1 MYHLDG
7 FDLNAFDFEGYARLD
22 YVDVESGD
30 SEIGMFDKAIG
41 HAGADVVGNILTA
54 VYGERFA
61 VAVRPQVVEAAYMV
75 VVYVGDKQSIEM
87 WRAGGNHLLTEVG
100 SAVDK
105 YVFVLNFNQGRG
117 SQASVARVDRGAGL
131 AFAPYLRDA
140 GRGTGT

>member
-7 FDLNAFDFEGYARLD
+7 FDLNAFDVEGYARLD
-22 YVDVESGD
+22 DVDVEGGD

-41 HAGADVVGNILTA
+41 HAGADVVGHIPAA
-54 VYGERFA
+54 VYGKRFA
-61 VAVRPQVVEAAYMV
+61 VAIWAQIVEAAYMV
-75 VVYVGDKQSIEM
+75 VVYVGDNQGIEM
-87 WRAGGNHLLTEVG
+87 WSAGGNHLLTEVG

-117 SQASVARVDRGAGL
+117 SQAAVARVNRGAGFT
-131 AFAPYLRDA
+131 FAPYLRDA